1 MARAKKRHDTAP
13 LNRHDTAPLKRL
25 IKSYVHDN
33 GGRKKVKDLTT
44 INSES
49 TYGAR
54 NREPD
59 KYQLGELISVMTAYK
74 IPKIDFL
81 MAILSVFDIPAEVV
95 NAAVALMQLEEKK

>member
-1 MARAKKRHDTAP
+1 MARATKRHDT
-13 LNRHDTAPLKRL
+13 DPLKRL

-59 KYQLGELISVMTAYK
+59 KYQLGELVSVMTAYK

-81 MAILSVFDIPAEVV
+81 MAILSVFDISYDVV
-95 NAAVALMQLEEKK
+95 SAAAVLKKLEEGK

>member
-1 MARAKKRHDTAP
+1 MTRATKRHDT
-13 LNRHDTAPLKRL
+13 DPLKRL

-33 GGRKKVKDLTT
+33 GGRKKVKDLTI

-54 NREPD
+54 NRTPEE
-59 KYQLGELISVMTAYK
+59 YQLGELISFMNAYK

-81 MAILSVFDIPAEVV
+81 MCLLSVFEMPSNVV
-95 NAAVALMQLEEKK
+95 AAAAVLKKLEEGK